1 MRRIHFIEI
10 IPGKDYNNMEWC
22 LQSWWCHRMDD
33 NPKPKKNEYNCS
45 ACKTFF
51 IDLNRIPKN
60 INICNSLWIHSNESY
75 YKNSC
80 CELFN
85 NIVLSD
91 SDFYN
96 KILENGICFHWTALT
111 YKNLLEVK
119 LKNRMYINQNNK
131 KSDNYGEYIN
141 NYLNVKNYYKTIID
155 NRLLEYL
162 DSRDI
167 NLLRE

>member
-1 MRRIHFIEI
+1 
-10 IPGKDYNNMEWC
+10 
-22 LQSWWCHRMDD
+22 MDD
-33 NPKPKKNEYNCS
+33 NQKPKKNEYNS
-45 ACKTFF
+45 STCKTFF

-131 KSDNYGEYIN
+131 KSDNLKLKSN
-141 NYLNVKNYYKTIID
+141 NYTIIHNHRSD
-155 NRLLEYL
+155 FSFKLL
-162 DSRDI
+162 I
-167 NLLRE
+167 